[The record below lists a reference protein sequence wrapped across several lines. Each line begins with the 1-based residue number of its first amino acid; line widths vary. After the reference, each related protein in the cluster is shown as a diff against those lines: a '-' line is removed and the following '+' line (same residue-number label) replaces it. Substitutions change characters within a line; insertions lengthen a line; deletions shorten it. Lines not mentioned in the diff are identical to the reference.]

1 MNNLNGCSKQGSQF
15 FELTKF
21 QNPDNFQVF
30 FICFKVTFSFYRP
43 QRSWGKAIFSEACVK
58 NSVHRPRGGIPACL
72 AGNPPPEADT
82 PPGAAPFPQEQT
94 AAPRNRHPPPCAV
107 HAEDTVN
114 KRVVRILLECNLVSK
129 LSLQPFSYLF
139 QQYRWWCCIVPTQR

>member
-21 QNPDNFQVF
+21 QDPDNFQVF

-58 NSVHRPRGGIPACL
+58 NSVHRAGVVSQHALQATPPR
-72 AGNPPPEADT
+72 ADT
-82 PPGAAPFPQEQT
+82 PFPQEQT
-94 AAPRNRHPPPCAV
+94 AAPRSRHPPPCAV
-107 HAEDTVN
+107 HAGYGQQAGGTHPTGMQSC
-114 KRVVRILLECNLVSK
+114 LK